1 MRAWRITVTIGA
13 VVAATAG
20 LAAMVRR
27 RARGTRAD
35 RTLELVKAGS
45 KAGRNYAA
53 MSLGSAMAS
62 DDRKAEM
69 KARFELQTAE
79 QVAEMLGNMKGAV
92 MKLGQMASYL
102 DQGLPEPVR
111 EVLAQLQSD
120 APPMSFELV
129 TQVVRA
135 ELGGAPDVVF
145 AEFDRSP
152 LAAASIGQV
161 HRARTHDGVEVAVKV
176 QYPGVDE
183 AIRADLDNADL
194 LFAAMGMM
202 FPGMDPKP
210 IVTELRERISE
221 ELDYCVEATNQRR
234 FAAYY
239 EGHPTIRVPRVID
252 DLSTARVL
260 TSEYATGA
268 KWSEVLT
275 WSPEQKNLVAET
287 IYRYVFTG
295 LYRMG
300 AFNGDPHPGNY
311 LFAPDGKVTFLD
323 YGLVKVFT
331 PDEIGRFAEMIIS
344 MCIERDIG
352 RFRKSVEQV
361 GILTDGSRFSD
372 AQVEDYFRHF
382 YELVLDD
389 VTMTITPEYASESL
403 RRFFDLS
410 GPHAEMIKS
419 VNLPSSMVIIQRINL
434 GLYALFSELEATGNW
449 RRLAD
454 EIWPFVGAAP
464 ASPMGEAIA
473 EWELSRSPR

>member
-1 MRAWRITVTIGA
+1 MQRSGIAL
-13 VVAATAG
+13 VAAAGATATAAAVL
-20 LAAMVRR
+20 LARSTSKG
-27 RARGTRAD
+27 ARTD
-35 RTLELVKAGS
+35 RTLQLVRAGS

-53 MSLGSAMAS
+53 MSIGSAIAS
-62 DDRKAEM
+62 DTRKAEL

-79 QVAEMLGNMKGAV
+79 QVAEVLGNMKGAV

-111 EVLAQLQSD
+111 DVLAQLRSD
-120 APPMSFELV
+120 APPMSFDLV

-135 ELGGAPDVVF
+135 ELGGAPDDVF
-145 AEFDRSP
+145 AEFDRAP

-161 HRARTHDGVEVAVKV
+161 HRARTRDGVEVAVKV
-176 QYPGVDE
+176 QYPGVDD

-210 IVTELRERISE
+210 IVAELRERISE
-221 ELDYCVEATNQRR
+221 ELDYTIEAGNQRR
-234 FAAYY
+234 FALYY
-239 EGHPTIRVPRVID
+239 EGHPTIRVPKVID

-260 TSEYATGA
+260 TSEFATGA
-268 KWSEVLT
+268 KWAEVLT
-275 WSPEQKNLVAET
+275 WSQEQKNLVAET

-311 LFAPDGKVTFLD
+311 LFGLDGTVTFLD

-331 PDEIGRFAEMIIS
+331 AEEIDSFAEMIVS

-352 RFRKSVEQV
+352 RFRKAVEEI
-361 GILTDGSRFSD
+361 GILTGGERFSD
-372 AQVEDYFRHF
+372 AQIEDYFRHF
-382 YELVLDD
+382 YELVLED

-434 GLYALFSELEATGNW
+434 GLYALFSELGATGNW

-473 EWELSRSPR
+473 EWELARGHR